1 MSFIQ
6 GFKIMT
12 AKLQLSLGI
21 DEQAT
26 DVKITRSKDG
36 DTSIAV
42 FIFDVPNCMTGE
54 NASSNEILGMYMIDE
69 EGEMV
74 TRNVNAKFVNGKAA
88 GIEAIH
94 KIEGEREW
102 ERFLRFMNRY
112 AESNGMSL
120 NKA

>member
-1 MSFIQ
+1 MIASIQ
-6 GFKIMT
+6 LT
-12 AKLQLSLGI
+12 RGI
-21 DEQAT
+21 DEEAT

-36 DTSIAV
+36 DTSVAV
-42 FIFDVPNCMTGE
+42 FLFDVPKCMSGE
-54 NASSNEILGMYMIDE
+54 KASSNEILGMYMIDE

-94 KIEGEREW
+94 KIEGEQEW

-112 AESNGMSL
+112 AESNGMGL
-120 NKA
+120 NKS

>member
-1 MSFIQ
+1 
-6 GFKIMT
+6 MT

-21 DEQAT
+21 DEEAT

-54 NASSNEILGMYMIDE
+54 NAANNEILGMYMIDE

-74 TRNVNAKFVNGKAA
+74 TRNVNASTGRRLELKQSIKLKA
-88 GIEAIH
+88 IAI
-94 KIEGEREW
+94 GSA
-102 ERFLRFMNRY
+102 F
-112 AESNGMSL
+112 
-120 NKA
+120 

>member
-1 MSFIQ
+1 
-6 GFKIMT
+6 MT
-12 AKLQLSLGI
+12 AKIQLSRGI

-36 DTSIAV
+36 DMSVAV

-54 NASSNEILGMYMIDE
+54 TAGSNEILGMYMIDD
-69 EGEMV
+69 EGEML

-94 KIEGEREW
+94 KIDGEVEW

-112 AESNGMSL
+112 AESNGMGL
-120 NKA
+120 NKV

>member
-1 MSFIQ
+1 
-6 GFKIMT
+6 MT
-12 AKLQLSLGI
+12 AKIQLTRGI
-21 DEQAT
+21 DEEAT

-36 DTSIAV
+36 DTSVAV
-42 FIFDVPNCMTGE
+42 FIFDAPKCMTG
-54 NASSNEILGMYMIDE
+54 ADAGTNEILGMYMIDE

-74 TRNVNAKFVNGKAA
+74 TRNVNAKFINGKSA

-102 ERFLRFMNRY
+102 QRFLRFMNRY